1 MSRAEKN
8 GQRAIHIKLRSLQF
22 PVQRR
27 NSCASL
33 GPWHGCYINTW
44 MEKREEEGAVA
55 VAAAAAVAEDVVVI
69 IE

>member
-8 GQRAIHIKLRSLQF
+8 GQRAIHINLRSLQF
-22 PVQRR
+22 SVQRR

-44 MEKREEEGAVA
+44 MEKREEEGAT
-55 VAAAAAVAEDVVVI
+55 AAAAAAAAEDVVVI